1 MASATLNLRVIS
13 PRMLTPRQAGDY
25 CGWGPVQ
32 MTVMIDASQLL
43 RPLIKELDHSE
54 SDYD

>member
-1 MASATLNLRVIS
+1 MASATLSLRVIS